1 VTTLEDRLRAATRAA
16 AQTVAPG
23 SAPPLRLPG
32 HPSPRPAPGRRR
44 RLPDHPSPGP
54 VPGQRHRW
62 AGWLVPLAAAAAV
75 CAVVAGSLAISG
87 VFHSHPARPP
97 QLGSER
103 VPPYYVALTL
113 TGHGACCRPGAPSEP
128 RTRAVVRA
136 TATGAVLATI
146 IPPRPYGTF
155 VGVAAA
161 GDDRTF
167 VLGAQRDGNIPAS
180 GLGNF
185 PATRFFLLRIDPA
198 SASASGRA
206 TLTPLPIPAVPASS
220 QLYNFALSPQ
230 GTSLALLVEQG
241 IQVFNVA
248 TGAERTWEI
257 PVPGTRLHRGL
268 GGYFALGAGATDEM
282 LAWGGTHTLA
292 WIYYG
297 GPPAGGAA
305 SGAGIRLLDTRARG
319 SNLLTDSRLVVP
331 QPRDI
336 VDPGSYWRQA
346 LPTVAGRAIFAV
358 LELTGRSGLRQ
369 ELAEYSARTGRLL
382 LVLNHVR
389 IHGNY
394 EQVLWASLS
403 GHSLVVSGVGRSPG
417 PGNLAGVG
425 VLTGEHLKPI
435 PWPGQNFAAAW

>member
-1 VTTLEDRLRAATRAA
+1 MAAPGEHPGRARQLSAGPGVCVYVETNQPGEAGPSGVLDRRAGSRDAVTSLYAEHAVGLIRLAVVMIGDRPAAEEIVQDAFCGLYRRWDRISDRGKALGYVRAAVLNGCR
-16 AQTVAPG
+16 
-23 SAPPLRLPG
+23 SAL
-32 HPSPRPAPGRRR
+32 RRR
-44 RLPDHPSPGP
+44 VR
-54 VPGQRHRW
+54 
-62 AGWLVPLAAAAAV
+62 
-75 CAVVAGSLAISG
+75 
-87 VFHSHPARPP
+87 
-97 QLGSER
+97 
-103 VPPYYVALTL
+103 
-113 TGHGACCRPGAPSEP
+113 APSAP

-167 VLGAQRDGNIPAS
+167 VLGAQQDGNIPAS
-180 GLGNF
+180 GLGSF

-198 SASASGRA
+198 SASASGRV
-206 TLTPLPIPAVPASS
+206 TLAPLPIPAVPAST

-241 IQVFNVA
+241 IQVFNVT

-257 PVPGTRLHRGL
+257 PVPGTKLHSGL

-331 QPRDI
+331 QPKDI
-336 VDPGSYWRQA
+336 ADPGSYWRQA

-417 PGNLAGVG
+417 SGYPAGVG
-425 VLTGEHLKPI
+425 VLTGGHFKPI